1 MKKIGPSAACFIRG
15 LPICRRDVMLF
26 FLLFFFFKCRDYH
39 KAAAFLKPPFSQGG
53 VWLGNGENV
62 MRRPGVQSEVLNLF
76 RGCAVASSAAYI
88 FFMSHTRTV
97 SCSRA
102 IFSSQVIWPAC
113 HGGRWKTLR
122 NNMQLQKKKKRKK
135 SPVSHW
141 VQIEGHLV
149 SIRQGRPRLTASSA
163 DGICVP
169 SQSARAKAK
178 HKRKVWTSS
187 SVYGSHYTNEVL
199 SEPVTRLRRKVQL
212 KSCKKPMNIL
222 RITPAE
228 RWKRRMQRRVGQTA
242 PLASGAAA
250 NGAQVQPPWLSIKSA
265 TFCLKV
271 FFVFFFLFTY
281 FCCLLQ
287 RIQKGSGT
295 TKKANLKCISLNDY
309 RHATHSQ
316 SKQQHKERKKY
327 FTFLQVIE

>member
-26 FLLFFFFKCRDYH
+26 FLLFFFSKCRDYH

-62 MRRPGVQSEVLNLF
+62 MRKPGVQSEVLNLF
-76 RGCAVASSAAYI
+76 RGRAVASSAAYI

-113 HGGRWKTLR
+113 HEGRWKTLR
-122 NNMQLQKKKKRKK
+122 KNMQLKKKRKERNL
-135 SPVSHW
+135 PFSHW

-178 HKRKVWTSS
+178 HK
-187 SVYGSHYTNEVL
+187 
-199 SEPVTRLRRKVQL
+199 
-212 KSCKKPMNIL
+212 KSMNLIISL
-222 RITPAE
+222 
-228 RWKRRMQRRVGQTA
+228 
-242 PLASGAAA
+242 
-250 NGAQVQPPWLSIKSA
+250 WLSLHEWS
-265 TFCLKV
+265 LKW
-271 FFVFFFLFTY
+271 T
-281 FCCLLQ
+281 
-287 RIQKGSGT
+287 RNETPQKGSI
-295 TKKANLKCISLNDY
+295 KKLQKTNEYITNHTCREVKEENAAPRGPNSAISI
-309 RHATHSQ
+309 RRS
-316 SKQQHKERKKY
+316 S
-327 FTFLQVIE
+327 